1 MPDEGLTTW
10 LRRSGWVVMA
20 AACLLG
26 MLAWRALR
34 SSDTAQ
40 PSRPVASAAHV
51 ATPQAKAYFV
61 YVTGEVRRPGVY
73 EMGGDTRVI
82 QALRRAGGPTKRAD
96 LTSINLAAPI
106 SDGQQIV
113 VAPKITATSG
123 GAPAI
128 AAGGGAAGRGPVS
141 LASATMEQ
149 LEALDGIGPALAA
162 RIIAFRTEHG
172 GFQSVDQL
180 LDVPGIG
187 DGRLAA
193 LRSSLV
199 P

>member
-1 MPDEGLTTW
+1 MADEGLTAW
-10 LRRSGWVVMA
+10 LRRSGWAVVA
-20 AACLLG
+20 AACVLG
-26 MLAWRALR
+26 MLAWRTFR
-34 SSDTAQ
+34 SNDSRQ
-40 PSRPVASAAHV
+40 PSRAAPVARVS
-51 ATPQAKAYFV
+51 TQQAKAYFV

-82 QALRRAGGPTKRAD
+82 QALRRAGGPTKKAD

-106 SDGQQIV
+106 SDGQQIIV
-113 VAPKITATSG
+113 NAKVTVSAG
-123 GAPAI
+123 GAS
-128 AAGGGAAGRGPVS
+128 AASSGSGATRGPVS
-141 LASATMEQ
+141 LASATVDD

-162 RIIAFRTEHG
+162 RIVAFRTEHG
-172 GFQSVDQL
+172 GFRSIDQL

-193 LRSSLV
+193 IRGSLV

>member
-1 MPDEGLTTW
+1 MADEGLTAW
-10 LRRSGWVVMA
+10 LRRSGWVVVA

-26 MLAWRALR
+26 MLAWRALG
-34 SSDTAQ
+34 SSGAGQPDTPA
-40 PSRPVASAAHV
+40 VSAARV
-51 ATPQAKAYFV
+51 STPQAKAYFV

-106 SDGQQIV
+106 TDGQQII
-113 VAPKITATSG
+113 VAAKVTATPG
-123 GAPAI
+123 GPPTV
-128 AAGGGAAGRGPVS
+128 AAGGPSPGRGPVS
-141 LASATMEQ
+141 LASATAEQ

-172 GFQSVDQL
+172 GFQSIDQL

-193 LRSSLV
+193 LRGSLV

>member
-1 MPDEGLTTW
+1 MADEGLTAW
-10 LRRSGWVVMA
+10 LRRSGWAVVA
-20 AACLLG
+20 AACVLA
-26 MLAWRALR
+26 MLTWRTLR
-34 SSDTAQ
+34 SNDSRQ
-40 PSRPVASAAHV
+40 PSRPAAVARVS
-51 ATPQAKAYFV
+51 TQQAKAYVV

-82 QALRRAGGPTKRAD
+82 QALRRAGGPTKKAD

-106 SDGQQIV
+106 SDGQQIIV
-113 VAPKITATSG
+113 NAKVTVSPGGSSGASGSGAT
-123 GAPAI
+123 
-128 AAGGGAAGRGPVS
+128 RGPVS
-141 LASATMEQ
+141 LASATVDD

-162 RIIAFRTEHG
+162 RIVAFRTEHG
-172 GFQSVDQL
+172 GFQSIDQL

-193 LRSSLV
+193 IRGSLV

>member
-1 MPDEGLTTW
+1 MADEGITAW
-10 LRRSGWVVMA
+10 LRRSGWMVVA
-20 AACLLG
+20 AAAVLG
-26 MLAWRALR
+26 MLAWRTLG
-34 SSDTAQ
+34 SSASNQ
-40 PSRPVASAAHV
+40 PSQTAAAVARVTSTARP
-51 ATPQAKAYFV
+51 KAYFV

-113 VAPKITATSG
+113 VAAKVAALPGGTAQ
-123 GAPAI
+123 
-128 AAGGGAAGRGPVS
+128 AAGTASGHGPVS
-141 LASATMEQ
+141 LASATAEQ

-162 RIIAFRTEHG
+162 RIIAYRTEHG
-172 GFQSVDQL
+172 GFQSIDQL

>member
-1 MPDEGLTTW
+1 MADEGLTAW
-10 LRRSGWVVMA
+10 LRRSGWAVVA
-20 AACLLG
+20 AACVLG
-26 MLAWRALR
+26 MLTWRTLR
-34 SSDTAQ
+34 SNDSRQ
-40 PSRPVASAAHV
+40 PSRPAAVARVS
-51 ATPQAKAYFV
+51 TQQAKAYVV

-82 QALRRAGGPTKRAD
+82 QALRRAGGPTKKAD

-106 SDGQQIV
+106 SDGQQIIV
-113 VAPKITATSG
+113 NAKVTVSPGGSSGASGSGAT
-123 GAPAI
+123 
-128 AAGGGAAGRGPVS
+128 RGPVS
-141 LASATMEQ
+141 LASATVDD

-162 RIIAFRTEHG
+162 RIVAFRTEHG
-172 GFQSVDQL
+172 GFQSIDQL

-193 LRSSLV
+193 IRGSLV

>member
-1 MPDEGLTTW
+1 MADEGLTAW
-10 LRRSGWVVMA
+10 LRRSGWAVVA
-20 AACLLG
+20 AACVLG
-26 MLAWRALR
+26 MLTWRTLR
-34 SSDTAQ
+34 SNDSRQ
-40 PSRPVASAAHV
+40 PSRPAAVARVS
-51 ATPQAKAYFV
+51 TQQAKAYVV

-82 QALRRAGGPTKRAD
+82 QALRRAGGPTKKAD

-106 SDGQQIV
+106 SDGQQIIV
-113 VAPKITATSG
+113 NAKVTVSPG
-123 GAPAI
+123 GAS
-128 AAGGGAAGRGPVS
+128 AASGSGATRGPVS
-141 LASATMEQ
+141 LASATVDD

-162 RIIAFRTEHG
+162 RIVAFRTEHG
-172 GFQSVDQL
+172 GFQSIDQL

-193 LRSSLV
+193 IRGSLV